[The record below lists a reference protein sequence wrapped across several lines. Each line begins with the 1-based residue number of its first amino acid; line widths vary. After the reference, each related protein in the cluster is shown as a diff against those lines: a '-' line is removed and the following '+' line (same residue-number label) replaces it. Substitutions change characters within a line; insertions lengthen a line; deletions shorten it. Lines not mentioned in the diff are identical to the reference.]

1 MDQGKI
7 CQNETHN
14 RITQKK
20 LFNLVQLL
28 IINGAKLLKSQLQS
42 NILFNTFNFQNEQLL
57 KLIIQVLHPQPI
69 KNHYHYH
76 SCSYC
81 HNEHNYDIDRFCY
94 EGIGNEFIT
103 RAIKTNNLEKVK
115 TACQFALQYD
125 IQPDTSETSKNALTN
140 AVLTGDPEIVKEI
153 IMIGGLPNNIDTNP
167 LYQWR
172 DVRRDSTDTF
182 EILYREYIE
191 NDNYYVDM
199 YTIEQII
206 DLLFCTGASLP
217 YCTFLDI
224 LHKEENNCIE
234 LKLINYFT
242 REYKIMRPHKNKK
255 ILSALSEN
263 NKQEIETKLKSTA
276 EDLIK
281 KSKQTIRR
289 REIEDIIISI
299 PICCIDIIF
308 EYQHESR
315 LRIINLPFEY

>member
-153 IMIGGLPNNIDTNP
+153 IMIGGSPNNTNSWHDKNGIINNTFELLYRKYIINNNYKNNIHTIEYLIDLIICSGALLSSPTIMGILLKEEKNNIDLKITYYYMRESFLCN
-167 LYQWR
+167 L
-172 DVRRDSTDTF
+172 SKGLTLT
-182 EILYREYIE
+182 EI
-191 NDNYYVDM
+191 NYY
-199 YTIEQII
+199 
-206 DLLFCTGASLP
+206 
-217 YCTFLDI
+217 
-224 LHKEENNCIE
+224 
-234 LKLINYFT
+234 
-242 REYKIMRPHKNKK
+242 
-255 ILSALSEN
+255 
-263 NKQEIETKLKSTA
+263 QESETKLKSTLN
-276 EDLIK
+276 ELIK

-289 REIEDIIISI
+289 NEIEYVILSI
-299 PICCIDIIF
+299 PMCCIDIIF

-315 LRIINLPFEY
+315 LRMIDLSLQ

>member
-1 MDQGKI
+1 M
-7 CQNETHN
+7 CQNKTHN
-14 RITQKK
+14 HITQKN
-20 LFNLVQLL
+20 LFELVKLL

-94 EGIGNEFIT
+94 EGIGNEFIS
-103 RAIKTNNLEKVK
+103 RAIKTNNLKKVK

-125 IQPDTSETSKNALTN
+125 IQPDTSETLNNALTN
-140 AVLTGDPEIVKEI
+140 AVLTGNPEIVKEI
-153 IMIGGLPNNIDTNP
+153 IMIGGSPNNDDINP
-167 LYQWR
+167 RFQYWWN
-172 DVRRDSTDTF
+172 DGRDSTNTF
-182 EILYREYIE
+182 ESLYREYIK

-199 YTIEQII
+199 HTIEQII
-206 DLLFCTGASLP
+206 DLLFCTGASLS
-217 YCTFLDI
+217 YDTFINI
-224 LHKEENNCIE
+224 LHKKVNNNID
-234 LKLINYFT
+234 LKLINYFA
-242 REYKIMRPHKNKK
+242 REYEIMGPHKIKK
-255 ILSALSEN
+255 NISASTEN

-276 EDLIK
+276 EELIK
-281 KSKQTIRR
+281 KSKQTVRR
-289 REIEDIIISI
+289 CKIEDIIISI

-315 LRIINLPFEY
+315 LRIIDLPLQ